1 MVFEPIRQL
10 FKLITMKKLNYFIPT
25 KQGIIIGAAVGI
37 ATKNIAVGIF
47 LVLIFSLASKIKL
60 IKR

>member
-1 MVFEPIRQL
+1 
-10 FKLITMKKLNYFIPT
+10 MKKLNYFVPT

-37 ATKNIAVGIF
+37 ATKNIAVGIV
-47 LVLIFSLASKIKL
+47 LILIFSLASNIKL

>member
-1 MVFEPIRQL
+1 MVFEPVKCL

-37 ATKNIAVGIF
+37 ATKNIVVGIV
-47 LVLIFSLASKIKL
+47 LILIFSLKSNLNL
-60 IKR
+60 IKQ

>member
-1 MVFEPIRQL
+1 
-10 FKLITMKKLNYFIPT
+10 MKKLNYFIPI

-37 ATKNIAVGIF
+37 ATKNIAVGIV
-47 LVLIFSLASKIKL
+47 LILIFSLASKIKL